1 MDQLLAAMTLI
12 GNLAGPFAA
21 TIAAIASIYTVL
33 RGTKN
38 TRKLDA
44 ANEGIQNVH
53 LSINGRLGEMLELT
67 AQKAHAEGVLAEKQ
81 RHLEAIVAPPAPP
94 ASPPPPAEHV

>member
-1 MDQLLAAMTLI
+1 MTII

-38 TRKLDA
+38 TKKLDA
-44 ANEGIQNVH
+44 AVGGIHDVH
-53 LSINGRLGEMLELT
+53 VSINGRLGELLDLT
-67 AQKAHAEGVLAEKQ
+67 AKASHAEGVLSEKN
-81 RHLEAIVAPPAPP
+81 RHLEAIVQPAPP
-94 ASPPPPAEHV
+94 PANG